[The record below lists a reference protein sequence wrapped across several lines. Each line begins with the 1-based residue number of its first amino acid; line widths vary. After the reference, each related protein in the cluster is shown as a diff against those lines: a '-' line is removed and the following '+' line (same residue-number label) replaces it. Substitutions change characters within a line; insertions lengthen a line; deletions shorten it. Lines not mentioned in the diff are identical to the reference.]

1 MAEWKVKSVNDVPI
15 EELNKQKEEK
25 NAELKEEQKEAIKGP
40 EAPKEEVAAKIDLSQ
55 TKTEDKDAVQ
65 QVQGETKEGVLRDEG
80 VDKKP
85 EEEVSPIEL
94 ITEEKTE
101 EVKDETNK
109 VDQAG
114 VEPVV
119 TDAPPAQE
127 QKEVLQE
134 EPKVN
139 LPENVEKLVKFMED
153 TGGTVEDYVN
163 LNKDLTT
170 YSEHDLL
177 FEYYKQTKG
186 WTPQE
191 IREHINDT
199 FTYDK
204 EVDDPKNI
212 RAIDREY
219 KAELRTAKDYLQ
231 SNRDKYYEELKLRP
245 RQDVDP
251 AYKEAYDFHSKFK
264 ESQQANNALQ
274 QTFIEKTDSVFKD
287 LKGFDF
293 KVGENTYRYKVNE
306 PAKVKEAQSDINNFV
321 SQFIGDDGAIQDAPG
336 YHKALFAARNADK
349 LAQHFYEQGR
359 ADALK
364 NSAADAKNIDMSA
377 RATHDTSSSDKAGPK
392 ARVVQSDGF
401 GSKLKF
407 RNYSRTK

>member
-1 MAEWKVKSVNDVPI
+1 MAEWTVKSVDGVTV
-15 EELNKQKEEK
+15 EELAKQKEEK
-25 NAELKEEQKEAIKGP
+25 NADLAKEQESIKGP
-40 EAPKEEVAAKIDLSQ
+40 EVPESEKSDVKVESEQ
-55 TKTEDKDAVQ
+55 PKTEEKDAVQ
-65 QVQGETKEGVLRDEG
+65 QVQGEAKEGVLRDEG
-80 VDKKP
+80 VDKEP
-85 EEEVSPIEL
+85 EKEVSPIEL

-101 EVKDETNK
+101 EVKDEANK

-163 LNKDLTT
+163 LNKDLST

-186 WTPQE
+186 WTPTE

-212 RAIDREY
+212 RSIDREY
-219 KAELRTAKDYLQ
+219 KAELRTAKNYLQ
-231 SNRDKYYEELKLRP
+231 SNRDRYYEELKLRP
-245 RQDVDP
+245 RQDIDP

-264 ESQQANNALQ
+264 ESQQANNQLQEKFIQ
-274 QTFIEKTDSVFKD
+274 QTDNVFKD

-306 PAKVKEAQSDINNFV
+306 PGKVKEAQSDINNFV
-321 SQFIGDDGAIQDAPG
+321 KQFIGDDGAIQDASG

-364 NSAADAKNIDMSA
+364 NSAANAKNIDMSA
-377 RATHDTSSSDKAGPK
+377 RATHDTSSSDKKPV
-392 ARVVQSDGF
+392 ARVVDSEGF
-401 GSKLKF
+401 GSKLRFK
-407 RNYSRTK
+407 NYSRTK

>member
-1 MAEWKVKSVNDVPI
+1 MAEWTVKSVDGVTV
-15 EELNKQKEEK
+15 EELAKQKEEK
-25 NAELKEEQKEAIKGP
+25 NADLAKEQESIKGP
-40 EAPKEEVAAKIDLSQ
+40 EVPESEKSDVKVESEQ
-55 TKTEDKDAVQ
+55 PKTEEKDAVQ
-65 QVQGETKEGVLRDEG
+65 QVQGEAKEGVLRDEG
-80 VDKKP
+80 VDKEP
-85 EEEVSPIEL
+85 EKEVSPIEL

-101 EVKDETNK
+101 EVKDEANK

-163 LNKDLTT
+163 LNKDLST

-186 WTPQE
+186 WTPTE

-212 RAIDREY
+212 RSIDREY
-219 KAELRTAKDYLQ
+219 KAELRTAKNYLQ
-231 SNRDKYYEELKLRP
+231 SNRDRYYEELKLRP
-245 RQDVDP
+245 RQDIDP

-264 ESQQANNALQ
+264 ESQQANNQLQEKFIQ
-274 QTFIEKTDSVFKD
+274 QTDNVFKD

-306 PAKVKEAQSDINNFV
+306 PGKVKEAQSDINNFV
-321 SQFIGDDGAIQDAPG
+321 KQFIGDDGA
-336 YHKALFAARNADK
+336 K
-349 LAQHFYEQGR
+349 
-359 ADALK
+359 
-364 NSAADAKNIDMSA
+364 
-377 RATHDTSSSDKAGPK
+377 
-392 ARVVQSDGF
+392 
-401 GSKLKF
+401 
-407 RNYSRTK
+407 RTYQ